1 MLAFQSSWPET
12 ALPLERPTGLK
23 SAGLFRA
30 DAENPKVNCLL
41 VISTCQSSQIHLSIR
56 SRV

>member
-1 MLAFQSSWPET
+1 LQFERLA
-12 ALPLERPTGLK
+12 GLK

-41 VISTCQSSQIHLSIR
+41 VILPYQTSKIHLSIR